1 VDAARQQ
8 NESALHSWLAGE
20 FLLIALLS
28 AALALWGSYPSLPR
42 GFDLPQLLIA
52 LDTAIAL
59 TSMLVA
65 VLTGVRFSVDSSRMD
80 LLLCMGFSVAAISIF
95 AFEIV
100 PALGGSAIEKPEAWA
115 SLVARVFSAALISA
129 AAFARGQSPR
139 LGPAWSHV
147 SSRLP

>member
-1 VDAARQQ
+1 MDATRQQ

-28 AALALWGSYPSLPR
+28 AALALLGAYPGLPSS
-42 GFDLPQLLIA
+42 FDLPRLLLA
-52 LDTAIAL
+52 LDTSIAL

-100 PALGGSAIEKPEAWA
+100 PTLGGSAI
-115 SLVARVFSAALISA
+115 
-129 AAFARGQSPR
+129 
-139 LGPAWSHV
+139 
-147 SSRLP
+147 